1 MLALSPG
8 NHKNVTLSE
17 FQKTTGGNHMRKLLP
32 CLSSILLAV
41 LPFFAE
47 VASASDQTKD
57 DDRLRNC
64 GTVLKE
70 ILDVP
75 DDISQDLLDKADC
88 VVVFPSVLKAAFIV
102 GGSYGRGAMS
112 CRKGENFKG
121 PWGAPTMM
129 ALEGGS
135 FGFQIGGQA
144 TDFVLLVMNESG
156 ASGILIS
163 KVKLGAD
170 ASVTAGPV
178 GRDASADTDATLRSE
193 ILSYSTA
200 RGLFAG
206 ISLEGSTLRP
216 DNGDNRRVYGRKIP
230 ARSIVLSGAVA
241 VPPAAEQLI
250 STLDAK
256 TRSTGH
262 RVDLVEGVRLHRTE
276 APLPSEP
283 QHGTPLPSNECWTE
297 HTK

>member
-1 MLALSPG
+1 
-8 NHKNVTLSE
+8 
-17 FQKTTGGNHMRKLLP
+17 MRKFLT
-32 CLSSILLAV
+32 CLSTILLVV
-41 LPFFAE
+41 LPPLTE
-47 VASASDQTKD
+47 VASASDQIKD

-75 DDISQDLLDKADC
+75 DNIPQSLLDKADC

-102 GGSYGRGAMS
+102 GGSYGRGAMT
-112 CRKGENFKG
+112 CRQGDDFKG

-156 ASGILIS
+156 ARGILAS
-163 KVKLGAD
+163 KVKLGGD
-170 ASVTAGPV
+170 ASVAAGPV

-193 ILSYSTA
+193 ILSYSRA

-206 ISLEGSTLRP
+206 VSLEGSTIRP

-230 ARSIVLSGAVA
+230 PREIVLSGAVA
-241 VPPAAEQLI
+241 VPPAAEQMT
-250 STLDAK
+250 STLDARTPK
-256 TRSTGH
+256 H
-262 RVDLVEGVRLHRTE
+262 R
-276 APLPSEP
+276 P
-283 QHGTPLPSNECWTE
+283 
-297 HTK
+297 